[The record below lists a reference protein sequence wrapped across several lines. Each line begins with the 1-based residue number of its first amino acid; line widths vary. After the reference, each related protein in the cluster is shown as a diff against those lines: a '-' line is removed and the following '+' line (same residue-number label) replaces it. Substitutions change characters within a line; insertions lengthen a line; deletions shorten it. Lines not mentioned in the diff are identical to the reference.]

1 MVNWEEDIIFET
13 KRISGFLALVVTHPR
28 SPCLIQ
34 IIFLELKQ
42 QHPQTPLQK
51 LSAPVNEG
59 DSWGMVKG
67 LAEISETE
75 DMFIICLCTMG
86 IPCIQDVK
94 IFLNIRL
101 CRYIP
106 PMRSTGTLSILRK
119 GSCFWIGYMTVI

>member
-13 KRISGFLALVVTHPR
+13 KRISGFLALVVTHPT

-42 QHPQTPLQK
+42 QHPQAPLQK

-67 LAEISETE
+67 IAEISEIE
-75 DMFIICLCTMG
+75 DMFIICLWITSVEQNALVATKMLE
-86 IPCIQDVK
+86 DVWK
-94 IFLNIRL
+94 LFLNW
-101 CRYIP
+101 
-106 PMRSTGTLSILRK
+106 
-119 GSCFWIGYMTVI
+119 GSLGIC